1 MSKYD
6 KYIKYCKCNGKKIV
20 LYDMYE
26 NIFEPKTDYDTA
38 IFEELHLLNNIQ
50 HAGNRRTPLGFDIDS
65 MTPSGVKVRNSF
77 LNEDGSAKPY
87 NYIEFL
93 FASNY
98 IVTRV
103 ESCLVDKKPIYE
115 VDFELKHS
123 FGENPAKVFLYSTEK
138 LEKKCSKSRKNPWS
152 DTRKNPW
159 ARKNSASNK
168 SKRPRSASK
177 RPRSA
182 SKRPRSASKTPDK
195 KKQKKKSIN
204 IIHDIK

>member
-1 MSKYD
+1 MSLND
-6 KYIKYCKCNGKKIV
+6 TYIKHCKCNGKKIV
-20 LYDMYE
+20 LYDLYE
-26 NIFEPKTDYDTA
+26 NIFEPKSDYDIA
-38 IFEELHLLNNIQ
+38 VFEELHLLNHFQ

-103 ESCLVDKKPIYE
+103 ETCLVEKKPIYE

-123 FGENPAKVFLYSTEK
+123 FGEKPAKVFLYSTEK

-168 SKRPRSASK
+168 SKSK
-177 RPRSA
+177 RPRNKSNTPRNK
-182 SKRPRSASKTPDK
+182 SNTPRNKKRIRSPS
-195 KKQKKKSIN
+195 SISSGKN
-204 IIHDIK
+204 KR

>member
-1 MSKYD
+1 MSKD
-6 KYIKYCKCNGKKIV
+6 DNYIKYCKCNGKKIV
-20 LYDMYE
+20 LYDLYE

-38 IFEELHLLNNIQ
+38 IFEELHLINHIQ

-65 MTPSGVKVRNSF
+65 MTPSGVKVRNNF
-77 LNEDGSAKPY
+77 LDEDGSAKPY

-123 FGENPAKVFLYSTEK
+123 FGEKPAKVFLYSTEK
-138 LEKKCSKSRKNPWS
+138 LEKKCSKSRKNPW
-152 DTRKNPW
+152 
-159 ARKNSASNK
+159 ARKNSASNKSK

-182 SKRPRSASKTPDK
+182 SNTPRSASNTPAE
-195 KKQKKKSIN
+195 KKQKKKNIN
-204 IIHDIK
+204 IIHVFK

>member
-1 MSKYD
+1 MSLND
-6 KYIKYCKCNGKKIV
+6 KYIKHCKCNGKKIV
-20 LYDMYE
+20 LYDLYE
-26 NIFEPKTDYDTA
+26 NIFEPKSVYDTA
-38 IFEELHLLNNIQ
+38 IFEELHLINHIQ

-103 ESCLVDKKPIYE
+103 ETCLVEKKPIYE

-123 FGENPAKVFLYSTEK
+123 FGEKPAKVFLYSTEK
-138 LEKKCSKSRKNPWS
+138 LEKKCSKSRKNPW
-152 DTRKNPW
+152 
-159 ARKNSASNK
+159 ARKKSASNK
-168 SKRPRSASK
+168 SKSNKNNTLRNKKRERSPSSISSGKNK
-177 RPRSA
+177 R
-182 SKRPRSASKTPDK
+182 
-195 KKQKKKSIN
+195 
-204 IIHDIK
+204 

>member
-1 MSKYD
+1 MSLND
-6 KYIKYCKCNGKKIV
+6 NYIKHCKCNGKKIV
-20 LYDMYE
+20 LYDLYE
-26 NIFEPKTDYDTA
+26 NIFEPKSDYDVA
-38 IFEELHLLNNIQ
+38 VFDELHLLNHFQ

-98 IVTRV
+98 MVTRV
-103 ESCLVDKKPIYE
+103 ESCLVEKKPIYE
-115 VDFELKHS
+115 IDFELKHS
-123 FGENPAKVFLYSTEK
+123 FGEKPAKVFLYSTEQ

-168 SKRPRSASK
+168 SK
-177 RPRSA
+177 
-182 SKRPRSASKTPDK
+182 SKRPRSASKTPRNK
-195 KKQKKKSIN
+195 KRIRSPSSTSSRKNKR
-204 IIHDIK
+204 

>member
-1 MSKYD
+1 MSKD
-6 KYIKYCKCNGKKIV
+6 DNYIKYCKCNGKKIV
-20 LYDMYE
+20 LYDLYE
-26 NIFEPKTDYDTA
+26 NIFEPKTHYDTA
-38 IFEELHLLNNIQ
+38 IFEELHLLNHIQ

-123 FGENPAKVFLYSTEK
+123 FGEKPAKVFLYSTEK
-138 LEKKCSKSRKNPWS
+138 LEKKCSKSRKNPW
-152 DTRKNPW
+152 

-168 SKRPRSASK
+168 SKSK
-177 RPRSA
+177 TPRSA
-182 SKRPRSASKTPDK
+182 SKRPRSASKTPVK
-195 KKQKKKSIN
+195 KNKKRKASISSTSSSKN
-204 IIHDIK
+204 KR

>member
-1 MSKYD
+1 MSKD
-6 KYIKYCKCNGKKIV
+6 DNYIKYCKCNGKKIV
-20 LYDMYE
+20 LYDLYE
-26 NIFEPKTDYDTA
+26 NIFEPKTHYDTA
-38 IFEELHLLNNIQ
+38 IFEELHLLNHIQ

-123 FGENPAKVFLYSTEK
+123 FGEKPAKVFLYSTEK
-138 LEKKCSKSRKNPWS
+138 LEKKCSKSRKNPW
-152 DTRKNPW
+152 

-168 SKRPRSASK
+168 SK
-177 RPRSA
+177 
-182 SKRPRSASKTPDK
+182 SKTPVK
-195 KKQKKKSIN
+195 KNKKRKASISSTSSSKN
-204 IIHDIK
+204 KR

>member
-1 MSKYD
+1 MSLND
-6 KYIKYCKCNGKKIV
+6 EYIKFCKCNGKKIV
-20 LYDMYE
+20 LYDLYE
-26 NIFEPKTDYDTA
+26 NIFEPKSDYDVA
-38 IFEELHLLNNIQ
+38 VFEELHLLDKFQ

-77 LNEDGSAKPY
+77 LNEDESAKPY

-103 ESCLVDKKPIYE
+103 ESCLVENNPIYE

-123 FGENPAKVFLYSTEK
+123 FGEKPAKVFLYSTEK

-159 ARKNSASNK
+159 A
-168 SKRPRSASK
+168 
-177 RPRSA
+177 
-182 SKRPRSASKTPDK
+182 
-195 KKQKKKSIN
+195 KKKSARSKSKSN
-204 IIHDIK
+204 TPRNKRKRSPSTKLSRKNKR

>member
-6 KYIKYCKCNGKKIV
+6 NYIKHCKCNGKKIV
-20 LYDMYE
+20 LYDLYE
-26 NIFEPKTDYDTA
+26 NIFEPKSDYDVA
-38 IFEELHLLNNIQ
+38 VFEELHLLNHFQ

-65 MTPSGVKVRNSF
+65 MTPSGVKVRNNF

-87 NYIEFL
+87 NYIEYL

-123 FGENPAKVFLYSTEK
+123 FGEKPAKVFLYSTEN
-138 LEKKCSKSRKNPWS
+138 LEKKCSKN
-152 DTRKNPW
+152 RKNPW

-168 SKRPRSASK
+168 SKSK
-177 RPRSA
+177 T
-182 SKRPRSASKTPDK
+182 PRSASKTPRNK
-195 KKQKKKSIN
+195 KRIRSPSSIPSRKN
-204 IIHDIK
+204 KR